1 MKCLVTGATGF
12 IGNRLVEEL
21 LKLGHEV
28 HILARSK
35 EKVIQMYGNKIIFF
49 EGDLLDLD
57 AIQRAMQSCDA
68 VFHLAAFANIWSKDK
83 MLAFKTNVSGTKN
96 ILETAFQN

>member
-35 EKVIQMYGNKIIFF
+35 DKVFQMYG
-49 EGDLLDLD
+49 
-57 AIQRAMQSCDA
+57 S
-68 VFHLAAFANIWSKDK
+68 
-83 MLAFKTNVSGTKN
+83 
-96 ILETAFQN
+96 